1 MPGSCTRLQTCFGSQ
16 TYTFWGEWGRLG
28 QCHQNPSQEMFPSMQ
43 EGYPVTCIP
52 VCKGK
57 QPAQI
62 FSEHK
67 ENWAG
72 LVWECA
78 EILTSVR
85 ENRRPS
91 LPQQQQGLPY
101 CYQEVVPGVWRPTL
115 QAGNQGC
122 AFPYLQLR
130 WDWCAGP
137 FFVLQG
143 NFRGGDWLSATD
155 ISGPDRMAQFLPG
168 VLSYLWNIA
177 PIEKK
182 VWQWQRH
189 TLVYWFILSSG
200 ARWAQPET
208 LAQLT
213 EATCWVQMQ
222 RSYASCIT
230 TCHSLTGSI
239 NRHWLTAFCLFQFVY
254 LFIFLFIF
262 LSFATLFS
270 LFLFVCQSALFLS
283 LTSSSIRCHLKVC

>member
-28 QCHQNPSQEMFPSMQ
+28 QCHQNPSQFPSMQ

-155 ISGPDRMAQFLPG
+155 ISGPDRMAQFLSG

-182 VWQWQRH
+182 CDSDRGTHWCTDLFCPVGRAELSQRLWLRVRMIPRRVRIGSCAWFVRSGSMKHVVRRMASLKRGFHLLWCLAKCPSPH
-189 TLVYWFILSSG
+189 TAVFLPLSNG
-200 ARWAQPET
+200 
-208 LAQLT
+208 
-213 EATCWVQMQ
+213 
-222 RSYASCIT
+222 
-230 TCHSLTGSI
+230 
-239 NRHWLTAFCLFQFVY
+239 F
-254 LFIFLFIF
+254 
-262 LSFATLFS
+262 
-270 LFLFVCQSALFLS
+270 
-283 LTSSSIRCHLKVC
+283 